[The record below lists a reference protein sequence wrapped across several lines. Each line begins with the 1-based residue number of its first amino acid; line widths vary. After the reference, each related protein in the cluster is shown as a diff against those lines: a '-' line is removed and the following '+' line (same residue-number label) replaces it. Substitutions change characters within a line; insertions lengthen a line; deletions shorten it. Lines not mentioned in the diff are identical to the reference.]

1 MMKIFILHQRG
12 TGGSSE
18 TVNFTLMDRTTGVP
32 PEMEDSES
40 RLSALETTGWKPV
53 VHDRQDAYPPVKL
66 TALGGRPMARNQ
78 DMRKSLLM
86 ISMAVLPM
94 VLHATAAE
102 APRNLVPSEPGKSPN
117 YWCTWSAQS
126 YMQGQGAKANDPILY
141 QVASIDKYA
150 ALQLNEENL
159 FGANGWLRKFYQKI
173 RGDLWVVLDDGWD
186 LPVNRDLAYRNFSKL
201 DPEKFPSFNGSIPEN
216 LVTLNKK
223 VKECGWRGVGL
234 WYRAYEPAIDAAR
247 KKTFSSEAEYKKVF
261 WSERLEWSKAAG
273 IGYWKMDGGGDE
285 AAWRM
290 MTDFADQFF
299 PELVME
305 HGNPSKD
312 GPFNSYPGSGR
323 VETAY
328 VEAGTR
334 VIEYSEVMRLHD
346 HSPQLGI
353 PTMLGRTASIL
364 DGVKTKPA
372 KTGYLNCEDEVT
384 IAAVLGGAMGVM
396 RSPMVGLRP
405 GDDPD
410 IFLKGPRNLKQH
422 MDEVVRA
429 VRWQRIAPAFGAG
442 VMETQVDT
450 DLLIDSYKFPAG
462 EFWTSTED
470 WATTYASPYAC
481 MNKVVAQ
488 QAPARVT
495 RGLPLPEV
503 TCEGE
508 PPYVLAALHPNGSVS
523 IGTLGRLSPERGC
536 YFPEADVSL
545 KVGRIPRNIGIFGY
559 FKSLTMVLDKPPGE
573 FRIWA
578 QDLAGDGAV
587 DITSKVLVKGNT
599 LVFPGGLIKTVGLSA
614 ATPGD
619 LSDPALVVEIS
630 RRL

>member
-1 MMKIFILHQRG
+1 MRISPTASLLRAWFVATICLAGG
-12 TGGSSE
+12 T
-18 TVNFTLMDRTTGVP
+18 
-32 PEMEDSES
+32 
-40 RLSALETTGWKPV
+40 SAA
-53 VHDRQDAYPPVKL
+53 D
-66 TALGGRPMARNQ
+66 PMAPINPAGYKGPVRVACIADSITEVRDKVHPNI
-78 DMRKSLLM
+78 DGHREMDK
-86 ISMAVLPM
+86 AAFVVLTGM
-94 VLHATAAE
+94 SAE
-102 APRNLVPSEPGKSPN
+102 PRDLVPAEPGTSPN

-126 YMQGQGAKANDPILY
+126 YMQGQGAKANEPLLY

-159 FGANGWLRKFYQKI
+159 FGANGWLKNFYQKV

-186 LPVNRDLAYRNFSKL
+186 LPVNRDLGYRNFSKL
-201 DPEKFPSFNGSIPEN
+201 DPEKFPSFKGSIQEN

-223 VKECGWRGVGL
+223 VMACGWRGVGL
-234 WYRAYEPAIDAAR
+234 WYRAYEPAIDAER
-247 KKTFSSEAEYKKVF
+247 KKSFKSEAEYKKDF
-261 WSERLEWSKAAG
+261 WRERLEWSKAAG

-285 AAWRM
+285 AAWKM
-290 MTDFADQFF
+290 MTDLADQFF
-299 PELVME
+299 PGLVME

-312 GPFNSYPGSGR
+312 GPFNSYPGSGQ
-323 VETAY
+323 VYPAY
-328 VEAGTR
+328 VEAGKR
-334 VIEYSEVMRLHD
+334 EIQYSEVLRLHD

-353 PTMLGRTASIL
+353 PTMLGRLASIL
-364 DGVKTKPA
+364 DAVKTKPA
-372 KTGYLNCEDEVT
+372 KTGYLNCEDEVF
-384 IAAVLGGAMGVM
+384 IAAVLGGTMGVM

-410 IFLKGPRNLKQH
+410 IFLKGPRNLKQR

-442 VMETQVDT
+442 VMETHVDAKM
-450 DLLIDSYKFPAG
+450 LVDSYKFPAG

-488 QAPARVT
+488 GAPARVT

-503 TCEGE
+503 TCAGE
-508 PPYVLAALHPNGSVS
+508 PPYVLASRNPNGSVS

-545 KVGRIPRNIGIFGY
+545 NIGRITGNIGIFGY
-559 FKSLTMVLDKPPGE
+559 YKSLTLVLDKPLGE

-587 DITSKVLVKGNT
+587 DITSKVIVDGSK
-599 LVFPGGLIKTVGLSA
+599 LVFPGELIKNIGLSA
-614 ATPGD
+614 TTPGD
-619 LSDPALVVEIS
+619 LSDPAMVVEIVS
-630 RRL
+630 K

>member
-1 MMKIFILHQRG
+1 MMDTLILDKREA
-12 TGGSSE
+12 GGSPE
-18 TVNFTLMDRTTGVP
+18 TVNFALMDRITGVP
-32 PEMEDSES
+32 PEMDDSES
-40 RLSALETTGWKPV
+40 RLSELETTGCKPV
-53 VHDRQDAYPPVKL
+53 VRDRQDAYPPAKL
-66 TALGGRPMARNQ
+66 TALGGRLMAWNQ

-126 YMQGQGAKANDPILY
+126 YMQGQDAKANDPILY

-150 ALQLNEENL
+150 ALQLNEEYL
-159 FGANGWLRKFYQKI
+159 FGANGWLKNFYPKV

-186 LPVNRDLAYRNFSKL
+186 LPVNRDLGYRNFSKL
-201 DPEKFPSFNGSIPEN
+201 DPEKFPSFKGSIPEN

-234 WYRAYEPAIDAAR
+234 WYRAYEPAIDAER

-261 WSERLEWSKAAG
+261 WCERLEWSKAAG
-273 IGYWKMDGGGDE
+273 IGYWKMDGGDE

-290 MTDFADQFF
+290 MTDFADPFF
-299 PELVME
+299 PGLVME

-312 GPFNSYPGSGR
+312 GPFNSYPGNGR
-323 VETAY
+323 VDPAY
-328 VEAGTR
+328 VDAGKR
-334 VIEYSEVMRLHD
+334 VIQYSEVMRLHD

-353 PTMLGRTASIL
+353 PTMLERTTSML
-364 DGVKTKPA
+364 DAVKTKPA

-384 IAAVLGGAMGVM
+384 IAAVLGGTMGVM

-410 IFLKGPRNLKQH
+410 IFLKGPRNLKKL

-442 VMETQVDT
+442 VMETQVDHK
-450 DLLIDSYKFPAG
+450 LLLDSYKFPAG

-470 WATTYASPYAC
+470 WTTTYASPYAC

-488 QAPARVT
+488 QAPARVA

-508 PPYVLAALHPNGSVS
+508 PPYVLAALHPTRAGHH
-523 IGTLGRLSPERGC
+523 LM
-536 YFPEADVSL
+536 ADEWVRT
-545 KVGRIPRNIGIFGY
+545 VTEF
-559 FKSLTMVLDKPPGE
+559 FK
-573 FRIWA
+573 
-578 QDLAGDGAV
+578 
-587 DITSKVLVKGNT
+587 
-599 LVFPGGLIKTVGLSA
+599 
-614 ATPGD
+614 
-619 LSDPALVVEIS
+619 
-630 RRL
+630 